1 MNTHL
6 KFNEY
11 KIYPTHTYNCSSNC
25 SSLGQSFTYKLF
37 PVRMEN
43 QAR

>member
-11 KIYPTHTYNCSSNC
+11 KIYPTHTYNCSS
-25 SSLGQSFTYKLF
+25 LGHFFTYKLF
-37 PVRMEN
+37 TVRMEN